1 MMDSKQLEIVALP
14 AGITV
19 LLWRRF
25 FTLMVLASSLFGFAT
40 NSTAQPE
47 DAATSDEVQQA
58 ADAIREAYDAA
69 HLALK
74 DFPRDRFATEPALDE
89 SDYDSEAIAKWVDQN
104 TRWVPYR
111 GILRGAEG
119 VLLDRKGNSLDRSL
133 LLARLLEDAGYDA
146 RLARGYLSEEAAEAM
161 LSRSATIDIAASPSA
176 PIFRDEMVRAAER
189 APGEAAALAELVG
202 SLTDRDSPEVR
213 KAVADHWWVEAY
225 QDGGW
230 TAVDPLLTGPLAAL
244 RPDPEERLSPETL
257 PDSLFHKVT
266 IRVVIERWEAGE
278 TVEEV
283 PFEHSLRAADA
294 PFHDFELLFE
304 PFQVEPAPEGSS
316 VVSEAEA
323 IAETAQ
329 EWLPVL
335 RHGGDFIYHEAF
347 DRAGNLLRRKPGEVA
362 IARKLEEANS
372 ALQGLGN
379 SAEADPT
386 HLTALWLE
394 YRIELPGREP
404 KSVRREIFDIIGPG
418 RRQRAIVGQS
428 LDAAAIRERGRLLMG
443 THRILVTSAE
453 PPTIALEKSV
463 LELWANQ
470 GPQIAALVRLA
481 HGAKDD
487 EVVARAYREPV
498 MALDLLVMAT
508 ARHQLSPYPSSIY
521 LASPNILTT
530 HFTVEMD
537 DSFAVQR
544 AFDVVVND
552 VGAIGNGTV
561 SAARMRLEQGVLDT
575 MMEAAMAEPD
585 ERSGNAADL
594 FALRGG
600 ATGGWRMINAESPN
614 TQLPDSVRA
623 RIADAL
629 ADGRIVVAPGQLG
642 DDMEPAWWEIDPAT
656 GTTLGIGPKG
666 WGAVI
671 TSDQVTRAIW
681 AWMVKKAGEKIVFRA
696 SCKVAV
702 GVLKATGHISIG
714 GGVAMR
720 SGYALAML
728 ALNC

>member
-1 MMDSKQLEIVALP
+1 MWHTK
-14 AGITV
+14 ITV
-19 LLWRRF
+19 CLFALL
-25 FTLMVLASSLFGFAT
+25 VLASSLFGFTA
-40 NSTAQPE
+40 NSIAQPE
-47 DAATSDEVQQA
+47 DAGTAEEVQQA
-58 ADAIREAYDAA
+58 VDAIRKAYDAA
-69 HLALK
+69 HLALEEL
-74 DFPRDRFATEPALDE
+74 PRDRFATDPALDA

-146 RLARGYLSEEAAEAM
+146 RLARGRLSEEAAEAI
-161 LSRSATIDIAASPSA
+161 LSRAVTIANAASPSA
-176 PIFRDEMVRAAER
+176 AIFQDEMSRAAER
-189 APGEAAALAELVG
+189 APGEAAALAKLVG
-202 SLTDRDSPEVR
+202 PLPNRDSPEVQ
-213 KAVADHWWVEAY
+213 KAITDHWWVEANL
-225 QDGGW
+225 DGGW
-230 TAVDPLLTGPLAAL
+230 TAVDPSLTGPLAPL
-244 RPDPEERLSPETL
+244 RPDPQERHSPETL

-278 TVEEV
+278 LVEEV
-283 PFEHSLRAADA
+283 PLEHSLRAVDD
-294 PFHDFELLFE
+294 PYHDFELLFE
-304 PFQVEPAPEGSS
+304 PFQVEPAPEGST
-316 VVSEAEA
+316 VLSEAETVA
-323 IAETAQ
+323 DTAQ

-335 RHGGDFIYHEAF
+335 RHGGDFIYQKAF

-362 IARKLEEANS
+362 IARKLEEAAS
-372 ALQGLGN
+372 ALQGLGG
-379 SAEADPT
+379 SDEAAPT

-394 YRIELPGREP
+394 YRIELPGRKP
-404 KSVRREIFDIIGPG
+404 NSVRREIFDIIGPG
-418 RRQRAIVGQS
+418 RRQRAIVGPS
-428 LDAAAIRERGRLLMG
+428 LDTAAIRERGRLLMG
-443 THRILVTSAE
+443 SHRILVTSAE

-481 HGAKDD
+481 RGAEGD

-498 MALDLLVMAT
+498 MALDLLVLAT

-537 DSFAVQR
+537 ESFAVQR
-544 AFDVVVND
+544 ASDVVINE
-552 VGAIGNGTV
+552 VGVFGNGAV
-561 SAARMRLEQGVLDT
+561 PAARMRLEQGVLDT
-575 MMEAAMAEPD
+575 MLEAAMAEPD
-585 ERSGNAADL
+585 ERWGNAADL

-600 ATGGWRMINAESPN
+600 ATGGWRMINAESTN
-614 TQLPDSVRA
+614 TQLPDAARA

-642 DDMEPAWWEIDPAT
+642 GDMEPAWWEIDPTT

-671 TSDQVTRAIW
+671 TSDQVTRGI
-681 AWMVKKAGEKIVFRA
+681 MLQMGKKASEKILFRA

-702 GVLKATGHISIG
+702 VVLKATGHITTVG
-714 GGVAMR
+714 GAAMR
-720 SGYALAML
+720 SGYAVAML